1 MSADLRCAVC
11 GTPLGSIDE
20 ACPNCLPNFYTD
32 PAYRVQRPK
41 RDLRCPG
48 VGRDK
53 DNLLALQF
61 YFNRRVTDDEMR
73 FLHDV
78 MRRAVACMPEKHNA

>member
-1 MSADLRCAVC
+1 MTELS
-11 GTPLGSIDE
+11 
-20 ACPNCLPNFYTD
+20 
-32 PAYRVQRPK
+32 
-41 RDLRCPG
+41 CPG

-53 DNLLALQF
+53 DCLSALQF

-78 MRRAVACMPEKHNA
+78 MRRAAACIPASPLTGPVSDRTANNTDAYPDKAAAPSPPGDRE